1 MDNQRPKTLVEHF
14 SNVTDPRID
23 RTKRHKLIDILV
35 ISICATIC
43 GADGWEEFELFG
55 QSKHDWFKSFLE
67 LPNGIPSDDTFRR
80 VIGRIDP
87 RQFQQCFFDWVH
99 SVYQLT
105 QGQVVAID
113 GKQSRR
119 SFDRPKGKTAINM
132 VSAWAS
138 ENQMVLGQ
146 VKVDEKSNEITAIPE
161 LLELLEVAGCIVTID
176 AMGCQTD
183 IARKIVE
190 KEADYV
196 LSVKGN
202 QGNLYE
208 DIVAYF
214 DWALRDKFK
223 QTTYTTQQTIDG
235 NHGRVEVRRYYA
247 TNDCEWLRNKG
258 EWKGLK
264 SIAMVESERTLQG
277 EETSRE
283 RRYYI
288 SSLEADAK
296 QVGRAIRGHWSIE
309 NSLHWVLDM
318 GFREDESRIRKD
330 NAPENVATL
339 RHIAM
344 NLLKAEKATKV
355 GIKSKRLKAGWDESY
370 LLKVLYG

>member
-1 MDNQRPKTLVEHF
+1 MDNQSPKTLIEHF
-14 SNVTDPRID
+14 SNITDPRID

-35 ISICATIC
+35 IAICATIC
-43 GADGWEEFELFG
+43 GAEGWEEFELFG
-55 QSKHDWFKSFLE
+55 QSKLDWFKRFLE

-80 VIGRIDP
+80 VFARISP
-87 RQFQQCFFDWVH
+87 RQFQQCFLEWVR
-99 SVYQLT
+99 SVYELT

-119 SFDRPKGKTAINM
+119 SYDRASGKTAINM

-146 VKVDEKSNEITAIPE
+146 VKVDDKSNEITAIPE
-161 LLELLEVAGCIVTID
+161 LIELLEVAGCIVTID

-183 IARKIVE
+183 IAAKIIE

-196 LSVKGN
+196 LAVKGN
-202 QGNLYE
+202 QANLYE
-208 DIVAYF
+208 DIVEYF
-214 DWALRDKFK
+214 DWALEDKFK
-223 QTTYTTQQTIDG
+223 LTSFTTDETTDHQ
-235 NHGRVEVRRYYA
+235 HGRIEVRRYYA
-247 TNDCEWLRNKG
+247 TSDCEWLRKKSDW
-258 EWKGLK
+258 EGLR
-264 SIAMVESERTLQG
+264 SIVMVERERTVLG
-277 EETSRE
+277 EEASRE
-283 RRYYI
+283 RKYYI
-288 SSLEADAK
+288 SSLEAEAK
-296 QVGRAIRGHWSIE
+296 PLGRSIRSHWSIE

-330 NAPENVATL
+330 RAPENVATL
-339 RHIAM
+339 RHIAL
-344 NLLKAEKATKV
+344 NLLKQEKTTKV

>member
-1 MDNQRPKTLVEHF
+1 MDNQTPRTLVEHF
-14 SNVTDPRID
+14 SNITDPRID

-55 QSKHDWFKSFLE
+55 QAKLNWFKTFLE
-67 LPNGIPSDDTFRR
+67 LPAGIPSDDTFRR

-87 RQFQQCFFDWVH
+87 RQFQHCFLDWVR
-99 SVYQLT
+99 SVYELT

-119 SFDRPKGKTAINM
+119 SFDRTAGKTAINM

-138 ENQMVLGQ
+138 KNQMVLGQ

-161 LLELLEVAGCIVTID
+161 LLEMLEVAGCIVTID
-176 AMGCQTD
+176 AMGCQTE
-183 IARKIVE
+183 IAAKIIE

-208 DIVAYF
+208 DLVQYF
-214 DWALRDKFK
+214 DWALEDKFN
-223 QTTYTTQQTIDG
+223 QTSYTTEETIDG
-235 NHGRVEVRRYYA
+235 NHGRVEERRYYA
-247 TNDCEWLRNKG
+247 TSDIEWLRKKAN
-258 EWKGLK
+258 WKAVQ
-264 SIAMVESERTLQG
+264 SIAMVESERTVLG
-277 EETSRE
+277 EQTSLE

-296 QVGRAIRGHWSIE
+296 QLGKAIRGHWSIE

-330 NAPENVATL
+330 HAPENVATM
-339 RHIAM
+339 RHIAL
-344 NLLKAEKATKV
+344 NLLKQEKTTKV

>member
-1 MDNQRPKTLVEHF
+1 MDQQAPKSLIEHF
-14 SNVTDPRID
+14 SNITDPRID

-35 ISICATIC
+35 IAICATIC
-43 GADGWEEFELFG
+43 GAEGWEEFELFG
-55 QSKHDWFKSFLE
+55 QAKLDWFKRFLE

-80 VIGRIDP
+80 VFARISP
-87 RQFQQCFFDWVH
+87 RQFQQCFLEWVR
-99 SVYQLT
+99 SVYHLT
-105 QGQVVAID
+105 QGQVIAID

-119 SFDRPKGKTAINM
+119 SYDRASGKTAINM

-146 VKVDEKSNEITAIPE
+146 VKVDDKSNEITAIPE
-161 LLELLEVAGCIVTID
+161 LLEVLEVAGCIVTID

-183 IARKIVE
+183 IAAKIIE

-196 LSVKGN
+196 LAVKGN

-208 DIVAYF
+208 DIEEYF
-214 DWALRDKFK
+214 DWALADQFK
-223 QTTYTTQQTIDG
+223 LTSFTTDETTDRQ
-235 NHGRVEVRRYYA
+235 HGRIEVRRYYA
-247 TNDCEWLRNKG
+247 TSDCEWLRNKAG
-258 EWKGLK
+258 WGGLR
-264 SIAMVESERTLQG
+264 SIVMVERERTILG

-283 RRYYI
+283 RKYYI

-296 QVGRAIRGHWSIE
+296 QLGRSIRSHWAIE
-309 NSLHWVLDM
+309 NSLHWVLDI

-330 NAPENVATL
+330 HAPENVATL
-339 RHIAM
+339 RHIAL
-344 NLLKAEKATKV
+344 NLLKQEKTTKV

>member
-1 MDNQRPKTLVEHF
+1 MDNQKPKTLVEHF
-14 SNVTDPRID
+14 RNVTDPRID

-43 GADGWEEFELFG
+43 GAEGWEEFELFG
-55 QSKHDWFKSFLE
+55 QSKLDWFKSFLE

-87 RQFQQCFFDWVH
+87 RQFQQCFLDWVR
-99 SVYQLT
+99 SVYELT

-119 SFDRPKGKTAINM
+119 SFDRTAGKAAINM

-161 LLELLEVAGCIVTID
+161 LLDMLELAGCIVTID

-183 IARKIVE
+183 IAAKIVE

-208 DIVAYF
+208 DIVGYF
-214 DWALRDKFK
+214 DWALADKFK
-223 QTTYTTQQTIDG
+223 QTTYTTSETIDG

-247 TNDCEWLRNKG
+247 TDDIEWLRRKVD
-258 EWKGLK
+258 WRGLK
-264 SIAMVESERTLQG
+264 SIAMVESERTVQG

-296 QVGRAIRGHWSIE
+296 QLGKAIRGHWSIE

-330 NAPENVATL
+330 HSPENVATL
-339 RHIAM
+339 RHIAL
-344 NLLKAEKATKV
+344 NLLKQEKTAKV

-370 LLKVLYG
+370 LIKVLYG

>member
-1 MDNQRPKTLVEHF
+1 MDNQRPQTLVEHF

-55 QSKHDWFKSFLE
+55 QAKLDWFKSFLE
-67 LPNGIPSDDTFRR
+67 LPGGIPSDDTFRR

-87 RQFQQCFFDWVH
+87 RQFQQCFLDWVR
-99 SVYQLT
+99 SVYELT

-119 SFDRPKGKTAINM
+119 SHDRPTGKTAINM

-146 VKVDEKSNEITAIPE
+146 VKVDEKSNEITAIPV
-161 LLELLEVAGCIVTID
+161 LLEMLEVAGCIVTID

-183 IARKIVE
+183 IAAKIVE

-202 QGNLYE
+202 QGNLHE
-208 DIVAYF
+208 DLVQYF
-214 DWALRDKFK
+214 DWALKDKFK
-223 QTTYTTQQTIDG
+223 QTAYTAEETIDG
-235 NHGRVEVRRYYA
+235 HHGRVEVRRYYA
-247 TNDCEWLRNKG
+247 TDDIEWLRKKTD
-258 EWKGLK
+258 WRGLN
-264 SIAMVESERTLQG
+264 SIAMVESERTVIG
-277 EETSRE
+277 EATSRE

-288 SSLEADAK
+288 SSLAAEAK
-296 QVGRAIRGHWSIE
+296 QLGKAIRGHWSIE

-330 NAPENVATL
+330 HAPENVAIL

-344 NLLKAEKATKV
+344 NLLKQEKTTKV

>member
-1 MDNQRPKTLVEHF
+1 MDNQSPKTLVEHF
-14 SNVTDPRID
+14 SSITDPRMD

-35 ISICATIC
+35 IAICATIS
-43 GADGWEEFELFG
+43 GAEGWQEFELFG
-55 QSKHDWFKSFLE
+55 QAKLDWFKSFLE

-80 VIGRIDP
+80 VFARISP
-87 RQFQQCFFDWVH
+87 RQFQQCFLEWVC
-99 SVYQLT
+99 SVYELT
-105 QGQVVAID
+105 QGQVIAID

-119 SFDRPKGKTAINM
+119 SYDRASGKTAIHM

-138 ENQMVLGQ
+138 ENQMVRGQ
-146 VKVDEKSNEITAIPE
+146 AKVDDKSNEITAIPE
-161 LLELLEVAGCIVTID
+161 LLELLEVSGCIITLD
-176 AMGCQTD
+176 AMGCQTE
-183 IARKIVE
+183 IAAKIIE

-208 DIVAYF
+208 DIIEYF
-214 DWALRDKFK
+214 DWALADKFK
-223 QTTYTTQQTIDG
+223 LTHFTADETIDKQ
-235 NHGRVEVRRYYA
+235 HGRIEVRRYYA
-247 TNDCEWLRNKG
+247 TRDCEWLRKKD
-258 EWKGLK
+258 EWQGLW
-264 SIAMVESERTLQG
+264 SIVMVERERTILG

-283 RRYYI
+283 RKYYI
-288 SSLEADAK
+288 SSLEAAAK
-296 QVGRAIRGHWSIE
+296 QLGHSIRRHWSIE

-330 NAPENVATL
+330 HSPENVATL
-339 RHIAM
+339 RHIAL
-344 NLLKAEKATKV
+344 NLLKQEKTTKV